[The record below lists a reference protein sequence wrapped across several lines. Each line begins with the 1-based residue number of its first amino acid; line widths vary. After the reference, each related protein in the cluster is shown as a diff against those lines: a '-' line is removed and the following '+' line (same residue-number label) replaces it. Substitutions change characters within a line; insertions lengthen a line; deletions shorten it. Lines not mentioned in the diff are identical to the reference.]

1 MAVDRPTFSET
12 WYRVTDLRV
21 RLRSTVQVHRQ
32 HFRGQMWQVLQDP
45 SSNQFF
51 RINESAYGFVGL
63 LDGRRTVGEVW
74 DICAEQ
80 YGDNAPT
87 QGETIQLL
95 GQLFT
100 SNLIQG
106 EISPDAESVFG
117 RFNKRRVR
125 EVRGTM
131 MNLMFV
137 HIPLFDPD
145 RILNAWV
152 KVVGK
157 VFSLWGLV
165 LWAILLGF
173 GFSAVVGQ
181 WGALASKASS
191 VLDPANLPLLYV
203 GIVLTKVVHEF
214 GHAFACKRFGQ
225 IDGGGGEVHTMGVM
239 LLVFTPL
246 PYVDASS
253 SWAFRSKWHRVIV
266 ASAGM
271 MCELAMAAIAALI
284 WARTAPGTP
293 LHALCY
299 NMMFIASVSTLLFN
313 ANPLLRYDGYYILS
327 DTLEIPNLSTRG
339 KQYIYYLIR
348 KYVWGVRNPQSPA
361 HSNGERAWFV
371 FYGIAST
378 IYRVFICAFIL
389 IRVADKFFIVGATL
403 ACVAVV
409 GWVFVPI
416 GKFIKY
422 LATSGELARV
432 RGRAVGSVLLTVALF
447 IGGVGLIRVPDRA
460 RVSGIVDVAA
470 GDYPYI
476 YAEVDGFVQTVA
488 LKGARVTPEGDALVV
503 MTNPAMDMRR
513 VELVAQKKAE
523 TIQGRQARIEEP
535 VMADAYASKL
545 EATQYLLDE
554 ANRDVARLHVQ
565 SPITGVWL
573 PEPTMDRRVGQYAQ
587 RGERL
592 GRVVNTERVLV
603 RALVDQDEAMLLAS
617 AATDA
622 RVSIRVRSRPDH
634 VMTGRVVGLIPIGQ
648 DRLPN
653 ESLSFAAGGGLAT
666 ETDDTTGRKSARQ
679 FFEVIVVPDTLPS
692 APLLGQR
699 VILRFDMPSKPLAV
713 QWWRKLLQMVQQ
725 RFNL

>member
-12 WYRVTDLRV
+12 WYRVADLRV

-51 RINESAYGFVGL
+51 RINDPAYGFIGL
-63 LDGRRTVGEVW
+63 LDGHRTVGEVW
-74 DICAEQ
+74 DICNAQ
-80 YGDNAPT
+80 FGDSAPT

-106 EISPDAESVFG
+106 EVSPDAESVFG

-157 VFSLWGLV
+157 LFSWVGLILWLV
-165 LWAILLGF
+165 LIGF
-173 GFSAVVGQ
+173 GFSAVVGR
-181 WGALASKASS
+181 WGELASKASS

-225 IDGGGGEVHTMGVM
+225 LAGGGEVHTMGVM
-239 LLVFTPL
+239 LLVLTPL

-253 SWAFRSKWHRVIV
+253 SWAFRSKWHRVVV

-271 MCELAMAAIAALI
+271 ICELAMASIAAMV
-284 WARTAPGTP
+284 WARTAVGTP
-293 LHALCY
+293 IHALCY

-327 DTLEIPNLSTRG
+327 DILEIPNLSDRS
-339 KQYIYYLIR
+339 KRYLYYLIR
-348 KYVWGVRNPQSPA
+348 KYVWGVRNPQNPA
-361 HSNGERAWFV
+361 HTAGERVWFV

-389 IRVADKFFIVGATL
+389 MRVADKFFVVGAML
-403 ACVAVV
+403 AVVAIV

-422 LATSGELARV
+422 LATSGELSRV
-432 RGRAVGSVLLTVALF
+432 RGRAVLSTVVTVALILGGIGF
-447 IGGVGLIRVPDRA
+447 IPTADRV
-460 RVSGIVDVAA
+460 RVSGLVDVASE
-470 GDYPYI
+470 DYPYV
-476 YAEVDGFVQTVA
+476 YAEVDGFVQSVA
-488 LKGARVTPEGDALVV
+488 PKGTEVSPDGAPLVV
-503 MTNPAMDMRR
+503 LTNPGLLTRR
-513 VELVAQKKAE
+513 EQLLAQKRAE
-523 TIQGRQARIEEP
+523 TIQGRRAQMEEP
-535 VMADAYASKL
+535 VMARAFASQLK
-545 EATQYLLDE
+545 ATENLLAQADE
-554 ANRDVARLHVQ
+554 NIAHLTVM
-565 SPITGVWL
+565 SPIAGIWL
-573 PEPTMDRRVGQYAQ
+573 PEPQMDRRTGQYVKYKS
-587 RGERL
+587 RL
-592 GRVVNTERVLV
+592 GRVVNPEEVLV
-603 RALVDQDEAMLLAS
+603 RAIVDQDEAMLLAT
-617 AATDA
+617 AKDA
-622 RVSIRVRSRPDH
+622 NNTVTIRVQSRPDQQ
-634 VMTGRVVGLIPIGQ
+634 MTGSIVEIIEVGRSQ
-648 DRLPN
+648 LPS
-653 ESLSFAAGGGLAT
+653 ESLSYAAGGGVAT
-666 ETDDTTGRKSARQ
+666 ELDDTTGRKSARQ
-679 FFEVIVVPDTLPS
+679 FFEVIVAPDGLPTD
-692 APLLGQR
+692 PLIGQR
-699 VILRFDMPSKPLAV
+699 VILRFDMPRKPLAL
-713 QWWRKLLQMVQQ
+713 QWYRGLLQMVQQ